1 LASQVLYSQL
11 VLLGGGHSHA
21 IALDWWARHPLPHS
35 QLLLISDGA
44 DAPYSGMVPGH
55 VAGSYRRADCFID
68 LQALCDRAGVT
79 LWVDRAVGLDL
90 AAQRVQLASGA
101 TAAFD
106 WLSID
111 TGSTPQVPP
120 DVRLLLGRSAI
131 AAKPIR
137 DLLTH
142 WDAWWNAWLADPPT
156 QLRLAIVGGGAGGVE
171 LALAL
176 ERRLRALV
184 GDRLELALVQR
195 DRSLLPAMHPG
206 LGDRLQRLLRQR
218 GIDLYLGETARSA
231 TEANGLTTLHCES
244 GLSIDCDRVIWAT
257 QAAAPDWIR
266 ASGLAT
272 DDRGFVAV
280 DDCLRSLSHPRVF
293 ATGDVATMIHQP
305 RPKAGVFA
313 VRQGLPLA
321 HNLQAA
327 LSDRPLK
334 PFFPQRHFLS
344 IINTADGRAIAV
356 RGRFVAAGRW
366 AWHWKD
372 WLDRRFMARFQ
383 HP

>member
-1 LASQVLYSQL
+1 M
-11 VLLGGGHSHA
+11 LLGGGHSHA
-21 IALDWWARHPLPHS
+21 IALDWWARHPLPNHR
-35 QLLLISDGA
+35 LLLISDGA

-55 VAGSYRRADCFID
+55 VAGQYGRADCFID
-68 LQALCDRAGVT
+68 LQTLCDRAGASFR
-79 LWVDRAVGLDL
+79 VDRAVGLDL
-90 AAQRVQLASGA
+90 VAQQVRLASGA
-101 TAAFD
+101 IVAFD

-120 DVRLLLGRSAI
+120 NVRPLLGRSVI

-142 WDAWWNAWLADPPT
+142 WDAWWAAWSAQPPA

-176 ERRLRALV
+176 ERRLRSLV
-184 GDRLELALVQR
+184 GDRLTLVLIQR
-195 DRSLLPAMHPG
+195 DHTLLPSMAPR
-206 LGDRLQRLLRQR
+206 LGDRLQQLLRQR
-218 GIDLYLGETARSA
+218 GIDLYLGEAA
-231 TEANGLTTLHCES
+231 QAVTETNGFATLHCAS
-244 GLSIDCDRVIWAT
+244 GLTIPCDRVIWAT

-266 ASGLAT
+266 ESGLAT

-293 ATGDVATMIHQP
+293 AAGDVASMIDQP

-321 HNLQAA
+321 QNLQAA
-327 LSDRPLK
+327 LSDRPLQ
-334 PFFPQRHFLS
+334 PFYPQRQFLS
-344 IINTADGRAIAV
+344 IINTADGRAIAT
-356 RGRFVAAGRW
+356 RGPWIVAGRW
-366 AWHWKD
+366 AWRWKD
-372 WLDRRFMARFQ
+372 WLDRRFMARF
-383 HP
+383 HGR